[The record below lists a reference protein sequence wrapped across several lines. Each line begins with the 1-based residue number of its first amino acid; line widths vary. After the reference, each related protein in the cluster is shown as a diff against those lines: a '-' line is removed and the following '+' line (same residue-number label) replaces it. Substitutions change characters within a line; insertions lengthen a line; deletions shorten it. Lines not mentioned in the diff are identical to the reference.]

1 MLPQVSLPITEKKTL
16 LCGQY
21 DFVTRSE
28 HEKKKK
34 KHFPEY
40 IVSSQ
45 INQHPFL
52 LLLVGRW
59 TTTS

>member
-1 MLPQVSLPITEKKTL
+1 MTL
-16 LCGQY
+16 LPDQNM
-21 DFVTRSE
+21 
-28 HEKKKK
+28 KKKK
-34 KHFPEY
+34 FPEY